1 MRHSR
6 NAESVIPDALGGV
19 VPADSRY
26 VPLVQQ
32 AEYCAA
38 PCCILMAMLRRRLPL
53 LPQEVLAHHLGLALP
68 GGEPAAERFF
78 NARECAAGE
87 EAGLKLS
94 DPHFQPGA
102 AFAALAVP
110 LHFQFL
116 PVSALDEEQFAGL
129 LVQLTSNSSE
139 EYDILF
145 HLDRAVLNAG
155 KQSAAAANRRGGAR
169 PADPLERLREHTLMH
184 DKLIRVS
191 TESVKIRVVDPA
203 VDAPKWREVGAQRL
217 LLAMQT
223 LGEEE
228 LGGVWLIY
236 STAHDA
242 DSSDD
247 PDQYDSPSRLQPP
260 TSTPVLSRRPT
271 PPLQAGA
278 QASFDHR
285 SVSVESSE
293 PEHDIFVAQYASGE
307 IMQSLLPRPY
317 PANRTGSRDGRYVCV
332 LIGR

>member
-1 MRHSR
+1 MRQ
-6 NAESVIPDALGGV
+6 ETQDALV

-87 EAGLKLS
+87 EAGLKLG
-94 DPHFQPGA
+94 DPRFQPGA

-129 LVQLTSNSSE
+129 LVQLTSNSLE

-145 HLDRAVLNAG
+145 HLDRAVLSAG
-155 KQSAAAANRRGGAR
+155 KQSAAAAYRRGGTR
-169 PADPLERLREHTLMH
+169 PSHHLERPREHTLMH

-191 TESVKIRVVDPA
+191 AESVKIRVVDPA
-203 VDAPKWREVGAQRL
+203 VDAPKWREVEARRL
-217 LLAMQT
+217 LLAMQM

-228 LGGVWLIY
+228 LGG
-236 STAHDA
+236 
-242 DSSDD
+242 
-247 PDQYDSPSRLQPP
+247 
-260 TSTPVLSRRPT
+260 
-271 PPLQAGA
+271 
-278 QASFDHR
+278 
-285 SVSVESSE
+285 
-293 PEHDIFVAQYASGE
+293 
-307 IMQSLLPRPY
+307 
-317 PANRTGSRDGRYVCV
+317 RTDCCKRE
-332 LIGR
+332 